1 METYQTSQMQEEI
14 RRLREISN
22 ENQEKVN
29 HGIFAEE
36 KTEYLDENNEEK
48 DTESGSSIWRGI
60 LFLVMAAILLGQAT
74 GNKAVTQ
81 VMNQIGKTIQN
92 IGEKAEEEKWFP
104 FGSEKREEEQK
115 DE

>member
-1 METYQTSQMQEEI
+1 
-14 RRLREISN
+14 
-22 ENQEKVN
+22 
-29 HGIFAEE
+29 
-36 KTEYLDENNEEK
+36 
-48 DTESGSSIWRGI
+48 
-60 LFLVMAAILLGQAT
+60 MAAILLGQAT

-104 FGSEKREEEQK
+104 FGAEKTEEEQK